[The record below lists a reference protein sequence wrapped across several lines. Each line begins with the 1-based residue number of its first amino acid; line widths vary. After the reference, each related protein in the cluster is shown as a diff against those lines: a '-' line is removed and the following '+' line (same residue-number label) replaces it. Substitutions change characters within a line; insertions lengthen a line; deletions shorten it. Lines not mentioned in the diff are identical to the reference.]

1 MQAALGFDRTFQM
14 TVEWMEA
21 FEEELRAEMVENKA
35 KYVGNCGGEKEYET
49 WLQLN
54 VGHKVNHPVR
64 YAMAQPC
71 ARTHTHTH
79 TRHTTHSR
87 HVSCSHALTPC
98 PVSCSVVQAHTWILD
113 YRRRVMYSTA
123 HLPTLMHENFTLA
136 DIYFDMLHAMLNTV
150 KDIVVEPMRDICELN
165 LTVPKVTMLDA
176 FRGRTPMLFD
186 TTRGPCVVAC
196 AMPLQFIQH
205 S

>member
-1 MQAALGFDRTFQM
+1 MKHVVRADTDADDAPVQAALGFDRTFQM

-35 KYVGNCGGEKEYET
+35 KYVGFCGGEKEYET

-79 TRHTTHSR
+79 THATQHTAAT
-87 HVSCSHALTPC
+87 CHALMLSHRAPCHALWCRPTPG
-98 PVSCSVVQAHTWILD
+98 
-113 YRRRVMYSTA
+113 Y
-123 HLPTLMHENFTLA
+123 
-136 DIYFDMLHAMLNTV
+136 
-150 KDIVVEPMRDICELN
+150 
-165 LTVPKVTMLDA
+165 LTT
-176 FRGRTPMLFD
+176 G
-186 TTRGPCVVAC
+186 GG
-196 AMPLQFIQH
+196 
-205 S
+205 